1 MADRPKVLIV
11 DEHPILR
18 LGVRRILEEGG
29 YQIIDEAADGSTAV
43 DLAVKHVPDIA
54 LMEITLPKLDGMETT
69 RRILN
74 KTKEKV
80 QVVILS
86 AYSSEEYVLGGLAA
100 GARGY
105 MTKATEPRDMIEALR
120 RVRHGDLYLSPDV
133 STPVVLRNL
142 RHGRLDDPLA
152 ILTSR
157 ERQVLRLVSEGLT
170 NKEVAAT
177 LGVAVKTVEA
187 HRANLMRKLD
197 LHDLS
202 ALIRFSM
209 RVGLLSPTG

>member
-1 MADRPKVLIV
+1 MADRLKVLIA

-18 LGVRRILEEGG
+18 LGTRRVLEDAGH
-29 YQIIDEAADGSTAV
+29 QVVDEAADGQAAV
-43 DLAVKHVPDIA
+43 ELATKRTPDIA
-54 LMEITLPKLDGMETT
+54 LMEITLPKLDGMEAT

-80 QVVILS
+80 QVVIFS
-86 AYSSEEYVLGGLAA
+86 AYASEEYVLGGLAA

-105 MTKATEPRDMIEALR
+105 VTKATEPRDLIEALR

-209 RVGLLSPTG
+209 RVGLLSPTR

>member
-1 MADRPKVLIV
+1 VADKLKVVIA

-18 LGVRRILEEGG
+18 LGVRKVLEDAGH
-29 YQIIDEAADGSTAV
+29 QVLDEAADGQAAV
-43 DLAVKHVPDIA
+43 DAAVRRSPDLAILEV
-54 LMEITLPKLDGMETT
+54 TLPKLDGMEAT
-69 RRILN
+69 RRILS

-80 QVVILS
+80 QVVIYS
-86 AYSSEEYVLGGLAA
+86 AFASEEYVLGGLAA

-105 MTKATEPRDMIEALR
+105 VTKSTEPRDFVEALR

-152 ILTSR
+152 ILTAR

-170 NKEVAAT
+170 NKEVAST

-202 ALIRFSM
+202 ALIRFSL
-209 RVGLLSPTG
+209 RVGLLSPTR

>member
-1 MADRPKVLIV
+1 MAERLKVLIA

-18 LGVRRILEEGG
+18 LGVRGVLEDAGH
-29 YQIIDEAADGSTAV
+29 QVVDEAGDGLAAV
-43 DLAVKHVPDIA
+43 EKATKRLPDIA
-54 LMEITLPKLDGMETT
+54 LMEVTLPQLDGMEAT

-80 QVVILS
+80 QVVIFS
-86 AYSSEEYVLGGLAA
+86 AFASEEYVLGGLSA

-105 MTKATEPRDMIEALR
+105 VTKATDPRDLVEALR

-152 ILTSR
+152 ILTAR

-170 NKEVAAT
+170 NKEVAAN

-202 ALIRFSM
+202 ALIRFSL
-209 RVGLLSPTG
+209 RVGLLSPSR

>member
-1 MADRPKVLIV
+1 MADRLKILIA

-18 LGVRRILEEGG
+18 LGARQVLEDAGH
-29 YQIIDEAADGSTAV
+29 QIIDEASDGVSAV
-43 DLAVKHVPDIA
+43 EIATKRTPDIA
-54 LMEITLPKLDGMETT
+54 LMEITLPKLDGMEAS
-69 RRILN
+69 RRILS

-80 QVVILS
+80 QVVIFS
-86 AYSSEEYVLGGLAA
+86 AYASEEYVLGGLAA

-105 MTKATEPRDMIEALR
+105 VTKATEPRDLVEALR

-209 RVGLLSPTG
+209 RVGLLSPTR